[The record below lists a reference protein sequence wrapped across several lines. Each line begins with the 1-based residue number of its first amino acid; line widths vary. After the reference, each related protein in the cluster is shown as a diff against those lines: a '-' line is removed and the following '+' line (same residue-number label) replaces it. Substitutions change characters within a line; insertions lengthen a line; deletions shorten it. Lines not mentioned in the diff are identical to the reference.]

1 MIILQVQNHFF
12 ASAEAILGL
21 AAHLLVQTDQ
31 GGGELVLLL
40 LQMGAGGEGEVGCTN
55 TCPVP
60 VIQNAISAQVGTE
73 QAQSLTHLL
82 LSELNTLVHATPR
95 HRPEETLLLAALDP
109 HLESLRPLLLS
120 NNSFQRS
127 ATAQLLILHCV
138 HRGRAT
144 SASLLSFLLAESSES
159 SHLAA
164 LGQLL
169 ASLELWHP
177 AVAVD
182 AVGRALREN
191 KSNRGQL
198 LDNLARLLV
207 METQEEV
214 VWHSSF
220 RTAIGN
226 HLSSLS
232 SMVLAHPRRVLLLLS
247 LAPPGPKLQ
256 LATLHRLCHALV
268 QVIFSTIALVNLS
281 VAERACRLNQAE
293 VVLSGM
299 ARQPAGLQIMLRLL
313 MEAALHSPYSVHLGG
328 CSPELEQEQ
337 QSPRQRAALSLLKDN
352 MKFGSMPV
360 QPLGST
366 TVFHAGTIG
375 SGPRL
380 AADPRPVTEEQ
391 AEENRREVAGL
402 VVRLSEGQGQEGPK
416 QLALLLVEMV
426 GDFYTFQ
433 CFYFGQ

>member
-1 MIILQVQNHFF
+1 M
-12 ASAEAILGL
+12 
-21 AAHLLVQTDQ
+21 
-31 GGGELVLLL
+31 
-40 LQMGAGGEGEVGCTN
+40 
-55 TCPVP
+55 
-60 VIQNAISAQVGTE
+60 E

-82 LSELNTLVHATPR
+82 LAELNTLVHSTTR
-95 HRPEETLLLAALDP
+95 HRPEEAPLLAALDS
-109 HLESLRPLLLS
+109 HLGPLRPFLLS

-127 ATAQLLILHCV
+127 AAGQLLILHSV

-144 SASLLSFLLAESSES
+144 SAALLSFLLSESSES
-159 SHLAA
+159 SHLAT

-182 AVGRALREN
+182 AVGRALREKN
-191 KSNRGQL
+191 SDRGQL

-207 METQEEV
+207 METQEDV

-220 RTAIGN
+220 RNALGN

-232 SMVLAHPRRVLLLLS
+232 SMVLAHPQRVLLLLS

-268 QVIFSTIALVNLS
+268 QVIFSTISLPNIS
-281 VAERACRLNQAE
+281 VAERTCRLSQAE

-299 ARQPAGLQIMLRLL
+299 AGQPAGLQIMLRLL

-328 CSPELEQEQ
+328 SSPELEQEQ
-337 QSPRQRAALSLLKDN
+337 QTPRQRAAVSLLKDN

-360 QPLGST
+360 Q
-366 TVFHAGTIG
+366 
-375 SGPRL
+375 
-380 AADPRPVTEEQ
+380 
-391 AEENRREVAGL
+391 
-402 VVRLSEGQGQEGPK
+402 VR
-416 QLALLLVEMV
+416 
-426 GDFYTFQ
+426 TN
-433 CFYFGQ
+433 

>member
-1 MIILQVQNHFF
+1 M
-12 ASAEAILGL
+12 S
-21 AAHLLVQTDQ
+21 
-31 GGGELVLLL
+31 
-40 LQMGAGGEGEVGCTN
+40 
-55 TCPVP
+55 
-60 VIQNAISAQVGTE
+60 
-73 QAQSLTHLL
+73 
-82 LSELNTLVHATPR
+82 
-95 HRPEETLLLAALDP
+95 ALDP

-127 ATAQLLILHCV
+127 ATAQLLILHCI

-144 SASLLSFLLAESSES
+144 SASLLSFLLTESSES

-182 AVGRALREN
+182 AVGRALREK

-220 RTAIGN
+220 RTAISN

-268 QVIFSTIALVNLS
+268 QVIFSTISLVDLS
-281 VAERACRLNQAE
+281 VAERTCRLSQAE

-299 ARQPAGLQIMLRLL
+299 AKQPAGLQIMLRLL

-380 AADPRPVTEEQ
+380 AADPRPVTMEQ
-391 AEENRREVAGL
+391 AEVNRREVAGL

-426 GDFYTFQ
+426 GDLYTFH
-433 CFYFGQ
+433 C